1 MIIAGVALP
10 TDSQVRANFAKRTRR
25 APLYWPPSPRRSEPH
40 HAAFTAPLGGFWEQ
54 TDLVGRECT
63 RRQAYSADTVGRCA
77 IEGSA
82 TMLEVVYAVASARP
96 DRSMKANIGP
106 LEHRSATS

>member
-1 MIIAGVALP
+1 MLVAFIAQKLQGSDVEIFRQ
-10 TDSQVRANFAKRTRR
+10 SK
-25 APLYWPPSPRRSEPH
+25 
-40 HAAFTAPLGGFWEQ
+40 GFDCIYRER

-82 TMLEVVYAVASARP
+82 TMLEVAYAVASARSA
-96 DRSMKANIGP
+96 RSMKAKIGR
-106 LEHRSATS
+106 LEHRSATSSPL